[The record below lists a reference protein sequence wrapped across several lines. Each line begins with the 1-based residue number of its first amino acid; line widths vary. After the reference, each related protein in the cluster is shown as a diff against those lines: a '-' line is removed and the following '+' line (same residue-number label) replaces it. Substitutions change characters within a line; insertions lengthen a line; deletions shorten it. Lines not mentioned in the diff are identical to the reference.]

1 MLCTIIVKHLESFQ
15 RIRWDLDEVI
25 VSATGA
31 DPTESVFYIHDC
43 NGPGSTAMGLRR
55 PWMQV

>member
-1 MLCTIIVKHLESFQ
+1 MLCIIIVKHLESFS

-31 DPTESVFYIHDC
+31 GSTESVSFIHDC
-43 NGPGSTAMGLRR
+43 NRPGSTAMGLSR